1 MPLSAIVP
9 VWNGRDLLVR
19 LLDSLAAQTLPPAEV
34 LVVDNGENRNL
45 SLGVRNIKGVTL
57 ISTREVNA
65 FHLLG
70 HQSVLLSQA
79 AALKFSEA
87 LAK

>member
-1 MPLSAIVP
+1 
-9 VWNGRDLLVR
+9 
-19 LLDSLAAQTLPPAEV
+19 
-34 LVVDNGENRNL
+34 
-45 SLGVRNIKGVTL
+45 VTL